1 MKDSDEEA
9 HNVTTLDLSGESATP
24 EERESSLAH
33 KIRSI
38 VWDSLDRGPEERKLI
53 AKIDFF
59 ILTWAGFTYF
69 SKNLNT
75 NNVCESSST
84 PI

>member
-1 MKDSDEEA
+1 MKGSDEQSA
-9 HNVTTLDLSGESATP
+9 NVTAVDLA
-24 EERESSLAH
+24 EELPSRKEPSSLKQ
-33 KIRSI
+33 KIRNI
-38 VWDSLDRGPEERKLI
+38 VWDSLDRSPEERKLI

-75 NNVCESSST
+75 NNVCEW
-84 PI
+84 